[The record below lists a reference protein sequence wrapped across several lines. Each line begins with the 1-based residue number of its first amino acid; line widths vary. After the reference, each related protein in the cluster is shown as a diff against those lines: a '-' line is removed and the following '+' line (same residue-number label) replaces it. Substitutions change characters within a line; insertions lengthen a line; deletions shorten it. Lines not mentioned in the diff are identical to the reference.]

1 MSLKGVLQYTNA
13 TTYIIDCQEIHLRL
27 SGSIPEEVRRYT

>member
-13 TTYIIDCQEIHLRL
+13 TTYIIDGQEIHLRL